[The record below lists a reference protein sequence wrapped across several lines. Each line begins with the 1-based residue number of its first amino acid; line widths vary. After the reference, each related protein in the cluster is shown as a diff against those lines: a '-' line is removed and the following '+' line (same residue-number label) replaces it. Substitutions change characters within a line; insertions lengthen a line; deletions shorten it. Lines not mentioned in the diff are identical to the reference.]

1 MTTRVDFYQLSRD
14 PVEQVA
20 VMLARKVMQ
29 AGKRLLIVSENPGQR
44 AAISK
49 ELWRGG
55 TEEFLANGQADAAHA
70 EKQPILLSDGM
81 DAVNGAS
88 MVMFVDGKW
97 RLDALKFERALL
109 LFGAEATEAA
119 RGLWR
124 ELDNAENVTREI
136 HKQDENGRWQA
147 GAGAGR

>member
-1 MTTRVDFYQLSRD
+1 MSTRVDFYQLSRD

-55 TEEFLANGQADAAHA
+55 AEDFLANGQADAAHA
-70 EKQPILLSDGM
+70 EEQPILLADSM

-88 MVMFVDGKW
+88 MVMLVDGKW
-97 RLDALKFERALL
+97 RADALKFDRALL

-124 ELDNAENVTREI
+124 ELDSVEDVAREI
-136 HKQDENGRWQA
+136 HKQDENGRWRA
-147 GAGAGR
+147 GA

>member
-1 MTTRVDFYQLSRD
+1 MSTRVDFYQLSRD

-29 AGKRLLIVSENPGQR
+29 AGKRLLIVSDNPGQR
-44 AAISK
+44 ATISK

-55 TEEFLANGQADAAHA
+55 AEEFLANGQADAPHA
-70 EKQPILLSDGM
+70 DKQPILLSETM
-81 DAVNGAS
+81 EPTNGAS

-97 RLDALKFERALL
+97 RSEALDLERALL
-109 LFGAEATEAA
+109 LFGADETEAA

-124 ELDNAENVTREI
+124 ELDGAEGVTREI

-147 GAGAGR
+147 GG